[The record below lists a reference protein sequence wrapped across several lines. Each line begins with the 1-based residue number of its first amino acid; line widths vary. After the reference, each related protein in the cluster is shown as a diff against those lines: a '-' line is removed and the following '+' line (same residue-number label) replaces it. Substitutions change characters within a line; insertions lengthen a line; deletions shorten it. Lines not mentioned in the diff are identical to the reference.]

1 MYDNASM
8 IALRGIALA
17 LIVCMLHAWMSRSIV
32 PVFSRCGRFIG
43 ATAFLLP
50 VLFASSTARAD
61 APNHDKAVVLFN
73 EAGKLI
79 DAGNCDAAIPKLRES
94 LEAESSVGARL
105 ALATCFE
112 PRDPIAAWRLL
123 KDAAALARA
132 NHDTQRVA
140 AAESLASVLE
150 KKVPTFKVVIPD
162 ASLADPSF
170 ELKLDGHTLDHWYYA
185 SGVVAA
191 PAGPHVLEAHAPGQ
205 KWVGVV
211 TSDMANPGVARV
223 VLEKE
228 SCAGAP
234 AVAPSAPAA
243 APVVKMDDVE
253 PKGAARRA
261 VGLSLA
267 GLGVGGV
274 ATGVVFGVLT
284 LQKKNDIQK
293 ACGGS
298 VTTCNA
304 PMGSVDVDRQD
315 AKTMGDISTVSF
327 IVGGVALVSGAALY
341 FTAPSAVTTG
351 KVRVA
356 PTVSKNDAGLM
367 VVGAF

>member
-1 MYDNASM
+1 MP
-8 IALRGIALA
+8 
-17 LIVCMLHAWMSRSIV
+17 HAWMSRSIV
-32 PVFSRCGRFIG
+32 PVFSRFGRFVG
-43 ATAFLLP
+43 ATFFLLP
-50 VLFASSTARAD
+50 VLLASSTARAD
-61 APNHDKAVVLFN
+61 ASNHDKAVILFN
-73 EAGKLI
+73 DAGKLI

-105 ALATCFE
+105 ALATCYE
-112 PRDPIAAWRLL
+112 PRDPIVAWRLL
-123 KDAAALARA
+123 KDAAALARV
-132 NHDTQRVA
+132 NHDTQREA
-140 AAESLASVLE
+140 SSEALASTLE
-150 KKVPTFKVVIPD
+150 KRVPTIKIVVPD
-162 ASLADPSF
+162 AALADPSF
-170 ELKLDGHTLDHWYYA
+170 ELKLDGQTLEHWYYA
-185 SGVVAA
+185 TGVLAA

-205 KWVGVV
+205 KWVGVA
-211 TSDMANPGVARV
+211 TADLANPGVARI

-228 SCAGAP
+228 SCAGTP
-234 AVAPSAPAA
+234 AVAPSSSAS
-243 APVVKMDDVE
+243 APVARTEDVE
-253 PKGAARRA
+253 QKGAARRA

-267 GLGVGGV
+267 GLGVGGI

-298 VTTCNA
+298 VNDCNA
-304 PMGSVDVDRQD
+304 PIGSVDVDRQD

-327 IVGGVALVSGAALY
+327 IVGGAALVSGAALY